1 MDQGGEK
8 ILESS
13 PSLGLGTIYI
23 IPFRGMTNLTTRI
36 WVWSLGT
43 VWKGHYKKLELFRP
57 FFFKG
62 SLEFVQTNTNITLL
76 LDLS

>member
-1 MDQGGEK
+1 M
-8 ILESS
+8 
-13 PSLGLGTIYI
+13 
-23 IPFRGMTNLTTRI
+23 PFRGMTNLTTRT

>member
-1 MDQGGEK
+1 MWTERGVAYN
-8 ILESS
+8 
-13 PSLGLGTIYI
+13 GLGTMNIAS
-23 IPFRGMTNLTTRI
+23 FWGRTSNLTTRI

-57 FFFKG
+57 FFLKG